1 MNKKYFFRPLV
12 LISIIVT
19 IAVSCGKSS
28 YNSNPTPTPPA
39 GGGGGSGT
47 TTGAVSIS
55 AMSYSPKTL
64 TVAKGTVV
72 KWTNNDSYAHT
83 VTSNDGTSFDS
94 QSISGAD
101 AYSAGGTYSY
111 TANTAGTFEYHCT
124 IHGASMS
131 GTLIVNP

>member
-1 MNKKYFFRPLV
+1 MNKKYFVSLLA
-12 LISIIVT
+12 LIFVIVV
-19 IAVSCGKSS
+19 IAISCGKSS
-28 YNSNPTPTPPA
+28 DTSTPTPPA
-39 GGGGGSGT
+39 GGGGGGGAASD
-47 TTGAVSIS
+47 AVSIN

-94 QSISGAD
+94 KTISGGD
-101 AYSAGGTYSY
+101 AYSGGGVYSY

-124 IHGASMS
+124 IHGVTMA
-131 GTLIVNP
+131 GTLVVNP